1 MSATTT
7 ATVWSDVV
15 AFFQNA
21 EADVAKFLGDVASG
35 AEILIEDIE
44 DVAAY
49 VEAHLGIITST
60 ITTLG
65 TLANTVAP
73 NNATVTKVLT
83 DLQTAAT
90 DTATLSASLSS
101 GSTAGD
107 PAVVTTAVTAINSV
121 NTLAGIAA
129 QASTALGQI
138 VAATPT
144 ATQAISQP
152 TPNEG

>member
-1 MSATTT
+1 MSTTT
-7 ATVWSDVV
+7 TTTVWSDVV
-15 AFFQNA
+15 AFFQTA

-65 TLANTVAP
+65 TLAATVAP
-73 NNATVTKVLT
+73 NNTTVTKVLT

-90 DTATLSASLSS
+90 DTAALSTSLTSGTASSI
-101 GSTAGD
+101 
-107 PAVVTTAVTAINSV
+107 PQVTTAVTAINSV
-121 NTLAGIAA
+121 NTLASLAA

-138 VAATPT
+138 VAASPS
-144 ATQAISQP
+144 ATQVVSPASP
-152 TPNEG
+152 PAG